1 MDFRFYLSRF
11 LRQFHWFLLIVI
23 LVSVAGVAVA
33 RLMPT
38 VFVAKALL
46 VVESE
51 QIPDAM
57 AQSTVQTQATEQLQI
72 IEQRI
77 LTRENLLEMANRLKV
92 YAGQTAPG
100 DRPMTAGD
108 IVTDMR
114 SRVEITTTSDN
125 GQGGRGVQATLV
137 TVGFEAPTAQM
148 AAAVANEMVTLILE
162 EDVAMRTIVARQTLE
177 FFEQEVER
185 LEQELAER
193 SAAILTFKEANIAA
207 LPDSLEFRRED
218 LATVE
223 ARLTEVERA
232 RSVLLDQIDRLTR
245 MRGNSTAA
253 LAGEEPAVG
262 SDGTS
267 RQVTTRDIRRED
279 LEGELAFLDEEQAR
293 LEARSAELSAD
304 IAKTPG
310 NAIVLETLERDY
322 ENVRSQYDQAIGNR
336 AKAQTG
342 ETIEALAKGQR
353 ISVIE
358 QAVAPDEPARPNR
371 PKIAAAGVGAGIGL
385 GIALVVLIEF
395 LRGAIRRP
403 ADLTDALGIAPFA
416 TLPYVATRREVLL
429 TRVLVWGGL
438 LAFVVAAAV
447 GVWVLHTQVMP
458 LDLVM
463 EKVMNRLPPWARF

>member
-11 LRQFHWFLLIVI
+11 LRQFHWFLLVVI
-23 LVSVAGVAVA
+23 LVSAAGVAAA

-92 YAGQTAPG
+92 YAGQTASG

-177 FFEQEVER
+177 FFEQEVDR

-245 MRGNSTAA
+245 MRGTASSVEGDDA
-253 LAGEEPAVG
+253 QVG
-262 SDGTS
+262 NDGTS

-279 LEGELAFLDEEQAR
+279 LEGELAFLDEEQAK
-293 LEARSAELSAD
+293 LEARAAELQAD

-371 PKIAAAGVGAGIGL
+371 PKIAAAGVGAGFGL

-416 TLPYVATRREVLL
+416 TLPYVATRREVLW

-438 LAFVVAAAV
+438 LALIAAGAAGLWVV
-447 GVWVLHTQVMP
+447 HTQVMP
-458 LDLVM
+458 LDMVWD
-463 EKVMNRLPPWARF
+463 KVMDRLPLWARF